1 MSKCEWYSVWVL
13 AQMKSPNRTAP
24 LSDEMIDAVA
34 QRFRVLG
41 EPVRLR
47 ILQVLEAGE
56 MTVSQVVES
65 LKGNQPNISRH
76 LNALYDAGI
85 LTRRREGNNTYY
97 LIGDPMVF
105 KLCDLV
111 CASAREQAREKLIA
125 LTRNGRA

>member
-1 MSKCEWYSVWVL
+1 
-13 AQMKSPNRTAP
+13 
-24 LSDEMIDAVA
+24 MIDAVA

-56 MTVSQVVES
+56 KTVSQVVEV
-65 LKGNQPNISRH
+65 LNGNQPNISRH

>member
-1 MSKCEWYSVWVL
+1 MKMPIRP
-13 AQMKSPNRTAP
+13 AQLT
-24 LSDEMIDAVA
+24 DEMINEIA

-56 MTVSQVVES
+56 KTVSQVVEA
-65 LKGNQPNISRH
+65 LNGNQPNISRH
-76 LNALYDAGI
+76 LSALYEAGI
-85 LTRRREGNNTYY
+85 LARRREGNSTYY

-111 CASAREQAREKLIA
+111 CASARAQAREKLIA